1 MKLRDASS
9 SRWLLLVLL
18 NSLFIQAAIYVV
30 RPMVTYRLIDLGAE
44 SALVGVVG
52 ATFALA
58 PLIFAIKLGRWVD
71 KGRDGS
77 ALFVGGLVSTGT
89 SVALLFINSIP
100 LLAIAMPLMGIGH
113 LLTMIGGQTI
123 IANRS
128 QSAKYEKNFGLLTF
142 YASLGQAIG
151 PLVGGALADRGVYID
166 TNSAILFACF
176 LFVAST
182 LVTIPIASNSKK
194 GKEKQQAQISAESL
208 RKVMSA
214 PTFKSAIF
222 VSGSITAVVDVVL
235 IFLPLLGR
243 ELGLSATEIG
253 ILLAVRSVSSMA
265 IRLVLGPV
273 TGKIGMRAVMNL
285 GSSVT
290 MLSCIAIALAINFW
304 LLFIIML
311 VSGLSM
317 AIGQPA
323 SMAWVSRIASPETR
337 GLAIS
342 IRLTSN
348 RLGQVVV
355 PSIAG
360 LIAATGV
367 GAVFYLLAA
376 LQAASIVVTSRA
388 LPKGE

>member
-1 MKLRDASS
+1 
-9 SRWLLLVLL
+9 
-18 NSLFIQAAIYVV
+18 
-30 RPMVTYRLIDLGAE
+30 MVTYRLIDLGAE

-290 MLSCIAIALAINFW
+290 MLSCIAIALATNFW

>member
-1 MKLRDASS
+1 
-9 SRWLLLVLL
+9 
-18 NSLFIQAAIYVV
+18 
-30 RPMVTYRLIDLGAE
+30 
-44 SALVGVVG
+44 
-52 ATFALA
+52 
-58 PLIFAIKLGRWVD
+58 
-71 KGRDGS
+71 
-77 ALFVGGLVSTGT
+77 
-89 SVALLFINSIP
+89 
-100 LLAIAMPLMGIGH
+100 
-113 LLTMIGGQTI
+113 
-123 IANRS
+123 
-128 QSAKYEKNFGLLTF
+128 
-142 YASLGQAIG
+142 
-151 PLVGGALADRGVYID
+151 
-166 TNSAILFACF
+166 
-176 LFVAST
+176 
-182 LVTIPIASNSKK
+182 
-194 GKEKQQAQISAESL
+194 AESL
-208 RKVMSA
+208 KKVMSA

-243 ELGLSATEIG
+243 ELGFSATEIG

-265 IRLVLGPV
+265 IRLVLGPL
-273 TGKIGMRAVMNL
+273 TSKLGMRAVMNM
-285 GSSVT
+285 GSWVT
-290 MLSCIAIALAINFW
+290 MFSCVSIALATDFW
-304 LLFIIML
+304 LLAAIML
-311 VSGLSM
+311 ISGLAM